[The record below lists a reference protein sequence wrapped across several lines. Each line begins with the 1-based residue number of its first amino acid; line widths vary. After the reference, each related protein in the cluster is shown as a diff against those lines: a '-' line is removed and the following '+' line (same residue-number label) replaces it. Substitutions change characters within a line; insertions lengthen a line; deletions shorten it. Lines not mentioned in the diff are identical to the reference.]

1 MGLPDGLLDAAKNYL
16 DITYEDLASDT
27 KLEGILSRGISRIDS
42 IAGAAQDYSKE
53 GEARALLF
61 DYARYVRAGAMDEFF
76 TNYRSELLSLQI
88 NTIIPEVIE
97 EGAG

>member
-1 MGLPDGLLDAAKNYL
+1 MGLPEGLLEAAKNYL
-16 DITYEDLASDT
+16 DITYEDPAGDI

-42 IAGAAQDYSKE
+42 IAGAGQDYATE

-61 DYARYVRAGAMDEFF
+61 DYARYVRAGALDEFF
-76 TNYRSELLSLQI
+76 INYRGELLALQI
-88 NTIIPEVIE
+88 NTIIPEVTE